1 MQLRLNNPVP
11 SDGSA
16 GDEKEEKNGED
27 GTAAKKKHGHGVSS
41 APPVPSR
48 AVTSDIQLTI
58 HNCINRS
65 NSCVGSKYKGVITSE
80 RLGQL
85 KKMVENAATNGKI
98 FTIRGNWNVI
108 RQQLVK
114 REWMEKVEVPEKDKT
129 NMCARIRGISSTA
142 SDELMGNL
150 PLKQDWESPSAY
162 AEKCEKLITARLLQ
176 RIEANFFWSVKRD
189 QFDQKQRANPNR
201 LLNRFS
207 RSLFAS
213 KEGLALLLQ
222 NYYWFTEPDVATVNF
237 PRCFVLGFPEHFNH
251 FVDNFRMTAAISLLK
266 YVVHTYDTTKFKYS
280 VEMSDGKIPISSL
293 KFAIDR
299 CLEYIAS
306 QKHLDIDRDFAR
318 VTQQEWNNFINDYY
332 SIVHN
337 GEKFK
342 TLPDTPILTIVS
354 QAKTILKDVAKYWT
368 EFETDGFRN
377 IWILKPGNKCR
388 GRGIILV
395 KYLKEVEKIMNL
407 KLKYVVQKY
416 IERPLIIYN
425 TKFDIRQ
432 WFLVT
437 NAQPLTIWMYKECYL
452 RFSSQNYNLENFHE
466 SLHLTNYAVQ
476 CKYTNMEQRDK
487 SLPKDN
493 MWDSPTFR
501 DYLRR
506 LGKGDKWEQV
516 VYPGMKESIV
526 CAMLASQDTMDRRQ
540 NTFEMY
546 GADFILGEDLRPW
559 LLEIN
564 CSPDMSS
571 STSITKRMCP
581 QFLSDIIKV
590 VIDRRKDPKADVGNF
605 ELVYKQ
611 VLPRAPPY
619 LGTNLAIRGKRMLRN
634 RALRIKLSSRNEKE
648 KENTFQKKQSL
659 LRAELLRKTTVL
671 QKLPKIVTQDVYK
684 GPVIEDL
691 IEELQ
696 KCCQSLSDEK
706 FEEQTVKTSNAN
718 GVLAEVMLAKNKL
731 TNNSRFNRK
740 VPEKERRKKWIPV
753 KSKLCKKT
761 SNRESKSTTNM
772 LTLPINIWE
781 PNTAIVVGKG

>member
-1 MQLRLNNPVP
+1 MQLLSKSPVL
-11 SDGSA
+11 SEGSA
-16 GDEKEEKNGED
+16 GDEKEDKKCED
-27 GTAAKKKHGHGVSS
+27 GTVIKKKFPQGISS
-41 APPVPSR
+41 APPIQCR

-58 HNCINRS
+58 NNCMNRS
-65 NSCVGSKYKGVITSE
+65 NSAVGSKYKGVITSE
-80 RLGQL
+80 RLGQM
-85 KKMVENAATNGKI
+85 KKLVENAAANGKV

-108 RQQLVK
+108 RQQLIK
-114 REWMEKVEVPEKDKT
+114 RDWLEKVEMPEKEKT
-129 NMCARIRGISSTA
+129 NLCARIRGITA
-142 SDELMGNL
+142 SDELIGNL

-162 AEKCEKLITARLLQ
+162 AEKCEKLIIARLLQ
-176 RIEANFFWSVKRD
+176 RVDANLFWSMKRD
-189 QFDQKQRANPNR
+189 QFDQKQRSNPNR
-201 LLNRFS
+201 MLNRFS

-266 YVVHTYDTTKFKYS
+266 YVVQTYDTTKFKYC
-280 VEMSDGKIPISSL
+280 VELTDGKVPISSL
-293 KFAIDR
+293 KFGIDR

-306 QKHLDIDRDFAR
+306 QKHLDIDRDFTR
-318 VTQQEWNNFINDYY
+318 VTQQEWVNFIDDYY
-332 SIVHN
+332 LIVHN

-342 TLPDTPILTIVS
+342 TSTDTPILTIVS
-354 QAKTILKDVAKYWT
+354 QAKAILKDVAKYWT
-368 EFETDGFRN
+368 EYDTDGFRN

-437 NAQPLTIWMYKECYL
+437 SAQPLTIWMYKECYL

-501 DYLRR
+501 DYLRK

-516 VYPGMKESIV
+516 IYSGMKESIV

-546 GADFILGEDLRPW
+546 GADFILGEDFRPW

-581 QFLSDIIKV
+581 QFLSDIVKV

-634 RALRIKLSSRNEKE
+634 RAFRIKLSSRTEKE
-648 KENTFQKKQSL
+648 KENNFQKKQSL
-659 LRAELLRKTTVL
+659 MRAELLRKTTVL
-671 QKLPKIVTQDVYK
+671 QKLPKIVQQDVYK

-696 KCCQSLSDEK
+696 KCCQSLSEEK
-706 FEEQTVKTSNAN
+706 FTDQSKTRPTSAK
-718 GVLAEVMLAKNKL
+718 GTRKRKEKQEVVA
-731 TNNSRFNRK
+731 RK
-740 VPEKERRKKWIPV
+740 IKV
-753 KSKLCKKT
+753 
-761 SNRESKSTTNM
+761 M
-772 LTLPINIWE
+772 
-781 PNTAIVVGKG
+781 